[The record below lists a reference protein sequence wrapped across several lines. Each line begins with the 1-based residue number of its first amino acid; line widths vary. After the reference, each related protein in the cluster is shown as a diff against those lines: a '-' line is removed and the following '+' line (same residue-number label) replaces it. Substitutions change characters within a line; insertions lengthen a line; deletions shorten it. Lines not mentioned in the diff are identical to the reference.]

1 MKTEQTE
8 QTEQKFT
15 IDFAEGPGI
24 DFSILDE
31 ITLKAE
37 KEASD
42 RKNNDRAL
50 QYLENPGNLEL
61 GELVY
66 D

>member
-8 QTEQKFT
+8 QTEQKFS

-24 DFSILDE
+24 DFGILDE
-31 ITLKAE
+31 MTLKVQ
-37 KEASD
+37 KEALD

-50 QYLENPGNLEL
+50 ENLEL